1 MGLGY
6 RIRVAR
12 SSPILG
18 AAPAEAGRRLLRSL
32 SRTALACSERIRLAT
47 DVGLSKACLGL
58 LSCEASCVALWCGG
72 AVLAS
77 PWYRTECT
85 TTRGVWCAT
94 AFALLGCRRRTP
106 LFGSPSLQR
115 MFCCMASLRFCR
127 CDLTFSRGPSLG
139 FQAPRAADPEAD
151 RPSTGEVAVGPV
163 VAGPT
168 VPGAVS
174 NADGRRLRSSSSWV
188 ASTVGARSTNFAV
201 WTSESK
207 AASSAGP
214 SSLRGPVVLRGLG
227 GARSSASIAMS
238 VVVTGVETDAEEVE
252 SEPLSHR
259 SGKSRQAGHRRTI
272 TT

>member
-1 MGLGY
+1 M
-6 RIRVAR
+6 
-12 SSPILG
+12 
-18 AAPAEAGRRLLRSL
+18 
-32 SRTALACSERIRLAT
+32 
-47 DVGLSKACLGL
+47 
-58 LSCEASCVALWCGG
+58 
-72 AVLAS
+72 AS
-77 PWYRTECT
+77 PWYCTECT

-94 AFALLGCRRRTP
+94 ALALLGCRRRTP

-115 MFCCMASLRFCR
+115 MFCCMASLRPCR

-139 FQAPRAADPEAD
+139 FQAPRAAEPEAD

-188 ASTVGARSTNFAV
+188 ASTVGARSTNFAA

-214 SSLRGPVVLRGLG
+214 VSSLRGPVSSMSESVSVTLRTAQG
-227 GARSSASIAMS
+227 
-238 VVVTGVETDAEEVE
+238 VE
-252 SEPLSHR
+252 SEQRWFTHPQETKKQIGTTTTTLFCSFPLR
-259 SGKSRQAGHRRTI
+259 SQ
-272 TT
+272 

>member
-1 MGLGY
+1 M
-6 RIRVAR
+6 
-12 SSPILG
+12 
-18 AAPAEAGRRLLRSL
+18 
-32 SRTALACSERIRLAT
+32 
-47 DVGLSKACLGL
+47 
-58 LSCEASCVALWCGG
+58 
-72 AVLAS
+72 AS

-201 WTSESK
+201 LASESK

-214 SSLRGPVVLRGLG
+214 VSSLRGPVVLRGLG
-227 GARSSASIAMS
+227 GARSSAMN
-238 VVVTGVETDAEEVE
+238 VVVTGVETEWEEVE
-252 SEPLSHR
+252 KEPSAQEKP
-259 SGKSRQAGHRRTI
+259 GKPGHR
-272 TT
+272 TTTTTT